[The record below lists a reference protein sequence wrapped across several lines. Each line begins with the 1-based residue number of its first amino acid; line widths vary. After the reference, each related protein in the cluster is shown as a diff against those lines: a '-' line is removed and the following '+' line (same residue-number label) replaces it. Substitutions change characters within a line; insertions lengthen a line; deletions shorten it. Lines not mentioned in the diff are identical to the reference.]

1 MPKKKP
7 RDPPYWLTGPKGGK
21 SANGKPL
28 PFVPLYADLLQ
39 SEQFQAL
46 SRVDRLVYIAMGLEA
61 KTFKDFKFPESTAK
75 LYGFSGMALRRSV
88 QDLVERGSS
97 RLLRTT
103 GHGESR
109 MFTALRWTG
118 SSQRKPHH
126 LAKIL
131 RIYNMALQCSRLF
144 YSLVITWCY
153 GKRAKT
159 AKKCNAL

>member
-1 MPKKKP
+1 MSDSRRRKP

-46 SRVDRLVYIAMGLEA
+46 SRVDQLVYIAMGLEA

-88 QDLVERGSS
+88 QDLVDAGFISVVENN
-97 RLLRTT
+97 RT
-103 GHGESR
+103 R
-109 MFTALRWTG
+109 
-118 SSQRKPHH
+118 RKPNVYRFEVDWK
-126 LAKIL
+126 LPK
-131 RIYNMALQCSRLF
+131 
-144 YSLVITWCY
+144 
-153 GKRAKT
+153 KT
-159 AKKCNAL
+159 APPG

>member
-61 KTFKDFKFPESTAK
+61 KTFKDFKFPECSIA
-75 LYGFSGMALRRSV
+75 ALTMT
-88 QDLVERGSS
+88 L
-97 RLLRTT
+97 
-103 GHGESR
+103 
-109 MFTALRWTG
+109 
-118 SSQRKPHH
+118 
-126 LAKIL
+126 
-131 RIYNMALQCSRLF
+131 
-144 YSLVITWCY
+144 SL
-153 GKRAKT
+153 KF
-159 AKKCNAL
+159 